1 MAEST
6 DDSDE
11 SLESASNAGSE
22 KRVEDKVS
30 SIEAKAV
37 TPKHETQNMET
48 HAQHLHHAPGKKF
61 WHYFYE
67 FLMLF
72 LAVFCGF
79 MAENLREH
87 VIEQRREKQYVKS
100 FIEDLKSDIGNY
112 ERQIRYRTISQQR
125 ADSLIIFLLSP
136 ERNKHVDS
144 IYVCAERMGRGN
156 LFLYNDRT
164 IQQLKNSGGM
174 RLIRHQGASD
184 LIMQYDQLVKDMQQ
198 KELIREEIVTRFR
211 EISSYVLDA
220 AVFYSMADTSSEM
233 SINRPKGNLKL
244 FSDNPETINRLC
256 YWANRF
262 RIANRQVIVNQTD
275 LENSAIRIMEFL
287 KKVYKLD

>member
-6 DDSDE
+6 DTNAGAIENSP
-11 SLESASNAGSE
+11 NAGSE
-22 KRVEDKVS
+22 SPPDNS
-30 SIEAKAV
+30 SVGTENIAS
-37 TPKHETQNMET
+37 KHETQNMEP

-79 MAENLREH
+79 LAENEREH
-87 VIEQRREKQYVKS
+87 FIEHRREKQYVKS
-100 FIEDLKSDIGNY
+100 FIEDLKSDTGNY
-112 ERQIRYRTISQQR
+112 NRQIRFRTISQQK
-125 ADSLIIFLLSP
+125 ADSLIIHLLSS

-144 IYVCAERMGRGN
+144 IYVWAERVGRGN

-174 RLIRHQGASD
+174 RLIRNQGASD
-184 LIMQYDQLVKDMQQ
+184 LIMQYDQLVRDMQDA
-198 KELIREEIVTRFR
+198 ELIREEILTSFR

-220 AVFYSMADTSSEM
+220 AIFYSMEDTVSEI
-233 SINRPKGNLKL
+233 SNKRPKENSKL
-244 FSDNPETINRLC
+244 FSENPETINRLC

-262 RIANRQVIVNQTD
+262 RIANRQVIIKQTD
-275 LENSAIRIMEFL
+275 LKNSAIRIMEFHRV
-287 KKVYKLD
+287 VYKLD

>member
-6 DDSDE
+6 DTSDGAIE
-11 SLESASNAGSE
+11 NSPNTGSE
-22 KRVEDKVS
+22 KPLDNS
-30 SIEAKAV
+30 SIETENI

-48 HAQHLHHAPGKKF
+48 HAPHLHRAPGKKI

-79 MAENLREH
+79 LAENEREH
-87 VIEQRREKQYVKS
+87 FIEHRREKQYVKS

-112 ERQIRYRTISQQR
+112 NRQIRFRTISQER
-125 ADSLIIFLLSP
+125 ADSLIVLLLSP

-144 IYVCAERMGRGN
+144 IYVWVERVGRGN

-174 RLIRHQGASD
+174 RLIRNQGASD
-184 LIMQYDQLVKDMQQ
+184 LIMQYDQLVRDMQGA
-198 KELIREEIVTRFR
+198 ELIREEILTRFQR
-211 EISSYVLDA
+211 NFLVRTRCCNFL
-220 AVFYSMADTSSEM
+220 FHGGYS
-233 SINRPKGNLKL
+233 
-244 FSDNPETINRLC
+244 
-256 YWANRF
+256 
-262 RIANRQVIVNQTD
+262 Q
-275 LENSAIRIMEFL
+275 
-287 KKVYKLD
+287 